1 MKVRSICNVQGV
13 FRCSI
18 DAAQQQMALYFEFV
32 VSDQFFSVVLA
43 TYKWF
48 KISAPGV
55 WRQHMWQL
63 DGEKYLHRK
72 WNANGQDFEYF
83 TTVQLRTGKGF
94 HYQQAQKWLRFKG
107 LFGLVRPSH
116 YSVCT
121 VFTSYLE
128 IRSNTMKQNWIR
140 ERS

>member
-1 MKVRSICNVQGV
+1 MVGDIFTENK
-13 FRCSI
+13 
-18 DAAQQQMALYFEFV
+18 MP
-32 VSDQFFSVVLA
+32 SD
-43 TYKWF
+43 
-48 KISAPGV
+48 KIFPV
-55 WRQHMWQL
+55 
-63 DGEKYLHRK
+63 
-72 WNANGQDFEYF
+72 F

-128 IRSNTMKQNWIR
+128 IRSNTMKRN
-140 ERS
+140 